1 MISGKPSAATLP
13 QSTLPAN
20 RPVLVP
26 LLVMA
31 VAIGASLPWLTE
43 GAPFVLVLACHA
55 LIAALVA
62 VSLDMLMGNTG
73 LLSFGHGAWYGLGAY
88 LTGLLAKHVS
98 PELVVV
104 IPLAILTTILVAIAV
119 GLVFL
124 RQIGKAFAI
133 LTLAFSQVLYALVF
147 IASKVT
153 GGEDGLQGVP
163 SPTLLGFGIA
173 TTAQWYWLL
182 YGSLILA
189 LYGSFRIRRSPLGKA
204 WLGLTDNPERAAF
217 IGMEVFRLKMMAFV
231 GSAGFAAYAG
241 GLFALFNGAATAD
254 ILHWFE
260 SGKILMY
267 VVLGGVGSIFG
278 PALGAIAFTAAEHYV
293 SSFTGAWLIYF
304 GALFVIVVIVAPG
317 GIAGLLRPMARRFA
331 ARVGRAEK

>member
-1 MISGKPSAATLP
+1 MTVDKPSGDIALDLAVHQRRRPAFAAGII
-13 QSTLPAN
+13 
-20 RPVLVP
+20 
-26 LLVMA
+26 A
-31 VAIGASLPWLTE
+31 VTILGALLPWASQ
-43 GAPFVLVLACHA
+43 GAPFVLMLACHA

-88 LTGLLAKHVS
+88 VSGLLAKHLS
-98 PELVVV
+98 PELV
-104 IPLAILTTILVAIAV
+104 IILPLAVLTAVLVAIAV

-147 IASKVT
+147 IGSKVT

-163 SPTLLGFGIA
+163 SPTLLGVDIA
-173 TTAQWYWLL
+173 TSAQWYLLL
-182 YGSLILA
+182 YTSLVVV
-189 LYGSFRIRRSPLGKA
+189 LYACYRIRRAPLGKS

-217 IGMEVFRLKMMAFV
+217 IGMEVFRLKIIAYV
-231 GSAGFAAYAG
+231 GSAGLAAYAG

-254 ILHWFE
+254 VLNWFE

-278 PALGAIAFTAAEHYV
+278 PALGAIVFTAAEHYV
-293 SSFTGAWLIYF
+293 SSLTGAWLVYF
-304 GALFVIVVIVAPG
+304 GALFVFVVIVAPK
-317 GIAGLLRPMARRFA
+317 GIAGLLRSTMRRFIR
-331 ARVGRAEK
+331 RVE